1 MRRYTIT
8 LLASTSAGG
17 MVITA
22 SASGNIAG
30 KKIALEGDRVFCPAC
45 KTEGKIF
52 CVAPRNQEHWN
63 GKQVALENDFCL
75 CQCPVLP
82 KLIPVQNIRYQQLTE
97 ASESPSLA
105 SHENRSN
112 EPSRNESIVEQYFS
126 LVSANGDI
134 VNNFRYDLL
143 ADGVLHTKA
152 NPFTNG
158 DTAKIEGNRELEMIA
173 WHSPYEEN

>member
-8 LLASTSAGG
+8 LHASTSAGG
-17 MVITA
+17 KVITA

-30 KKIALEGDRVFCPAC
+30 KKIALEGDLVFCPAC

-52 CVAPRNQEHWN
+52 CVSPRNREHWN

-82 KLIPVQNIRYQQLTE
+82 KLIPVQNIRYQQLSE
-97 ASESPSLA
+97 ASESAPVA
-105 SHENRSN
+105 SRDSSSN
-112 EPSRNESIVEQYFS
+112 EGSQNESIVEQYFS

-134 VNNFRYDLL
+134 ENNFRYDLL
-143 ADGVLHTKA
+143 ADGVLHAKA
-152 NPFTNG
+152 YPFNNG
-158 DTAKIEGNRELEMIA
+158 DTAKIEGNRELDMIA
-173 WHSPYEEN
+173 WHSPHEEN